1 MNKDDIMKVID
12 GVVYYHYDYTDY
24 LYNIINKAI
33 EYIELVKDFNKEYE
47 KDWEFDIFIP
57 HLLDIL
63 KGSDTNGND

>member
-33 EYIELVKDFNKEYE
+33 EYIEKQEDYFNEYPLINRQE
-47 KDWEFDIFIP
+47 
-57 HLLDIL
+57 LLDIL
-63 KGSDTNGND
+63 KGSDSNE